1 MIVQQKQTHV
11 KIRLASSE
19 QIRSWAERILP
30 NGEIVG
36 RVTSNRTIHY
46 KTHRA
51 ERDGLFCERIFG
63 PMKTAMCGCAKRRYQ
78 SVVRETS
85 QPLYCE
91 QCGVEFT
98 TRQVRRHRMG
108 YIALGSPVTHVWYMS
123 RRPSCIAQL
132 LGKPLKEIE
141 NLVTFN
147 DV

>member
-1 MIVQQKQTHV
+1 MIVQQSQNHV
-11 KIRLASSE
+11 KIRLASPE
-19 QIRSWAERILP
+19 QIRSWAERVLP

-51 ERDGLFCERIFG
+51 EKGGLFCERVFG
-63 PMKTAMCGCAKRRYQ
+63 PMKNGMCGCAKRRYQ
-78 SVVRETS
+78 TVGREAG

-108 YIALGSPVTHVWYMS
+108 YIALGCPVTHAWYMS
-123 RRPSCIAQL
+123 RRPSYIAQL
-132 LGKPLKEIE
+132 LGKSLKEIE